1 MPGGINLDEQK
12 RQQQFMVM
20 QEQQKLEQI
29 QKMDYSMK
37 RKKRG
42 NIKDMVVTVCIV
54 LGLILVM
61 ILLNGR

>member
-1 MPGGINLDEQK
+1 MPGGINWDEQK

-20 QEQQKLEQI
+20 QEQQKLEQN